1 MSQNVV
7 NFSDLNENEQ
17 QKYIEFFLQNKFIF
31 TEDQAGE
38 TFNATIKINMN
49 QNEASSQNT
58 SSAPQQNNIQKT
70 LNSEQE
76 KQVLISTKENNEQQ
90 KQIRSSFGT
99 KLDIKKAQNQ
109 SKENSEA
116 ISQRKSTTKVN
127 NRYSKS
133 PIQKKIPTIQQ
144 QQPVLTN
151 ITNKLTKQQS
161 QQINSSQ
168 QLRESLSKTKL
179 TQSTAQDNQYKQIK
193 KSQESENIEN
203 GQKKTEILENKK
215 QQILEKLKAKLEEA
229 NKLAEYEEQL
239 KQQQLLKEIAP
250 LQQSHQNISKK
261 GEQGGGQDVKGKDK
275 RSSSSNNIKQQQN
288 NHHSR
293 INKENNKE
301 INQDDQR
308 SRGISFDLMQKNREF
323 INKLQEKNKQKQQKP
338 SRKSVSPAVTARK
351 QHQQENSN
359 KEESKLN
366 TSRNG
371 AQRRHSNIQISNQR
385 VQTSRGRSNTQEN
398 NRSTNQI
405 QNQAQQEKIPS
416 TFEQIMQR
424 QSQLINNVCN
434 LIHDKKKGPQQPQI
448 SQRQGNYNKQE
459 DAYQQSTSP
468 NRSPSYINS
477 AQSSSKSH
485 SSLQKQ
491 TMSSIGKQ
499 NSKIQNNSTKQAVNS
514 PNSINSNIFR
524 KQTIQN
530 GQNIQEINKDL
541 NNYFE
546 FNSFGSPNNQHQVN
560 QQNQIAADQLDNQQ
574 KLAVKNALQNQEFVQ
589 NPQKKLNFEDEDDD
603 EFKLYNIETKRQ
615 RKQEQLGNS
624 IQSSRSNQNS
634 RGNNSHKGGISN
646 EHSHISDVS
655 DYAMNQLNN
664 YNQKII
670 INSKRTLNGTEQ
682 EQNEENQFML
692 TEIRAYSDPSLALRP
707 TKMTL
712 PQIYKCIEELYQ
724 AKFCE
729 NTLRMKMSSNG
740 SRKNKSNQGY
750 RSELSMQLGVQPYEI
765 SFSEFIYEYYKEKY
779 ISSKKVSE
787 QHLINLIVSVEFYIQ
802 NHFKYSTNQI
812 LPIQTFASFI
822 QNTYQEE
829 ELIFYLFVR
838 EMLLKYTQE
847 AFDTNNKIYETQTIE
862 LSLEEC
868 QQILEQVYGGNEQKI
883 IDRFMYRLTD
893 ILMQQKDSNDY
904 NISATFFLNLAL
916 QDYIE
921 GKNNKI
927 YESDRQLE
935 QRNSQKQQFGN
946 NNQEI
951 KQKAGTHVETLE
963 DDYDNLQKCRSNQNL
978 SMNSFEKWEYTFE
991 QSFGEAPHL
1000 PSQLLG
1006 TNKKFSLFTPK
1017 NELEERIWEKMIQK
1031 ISDFIELVI
1040 NDNYNEF
1047 SIKEKKVK
1055 FISVEKIVTK
1065 KVNKMMGALFDQD
1078 RERWLE
1084 LLCITRPSQIQL
1096 ENLETILNL
1105 LQNLQK
1111 KQIDE
1116 INNSEISNFCKTILQ
1131 TKELSKAIGK
1141 LLVCVLMPDNQ
1152 S

>member
-1 MSQNVV
+1 
-7 NFSDLNENEQ
+7 
-17 QKYIEFFLQNKFIF
+17 
-31 TEDQAGE
+31 
-38 TFNATIKINMN
+38 MN
-49 QNEASSQNT
+49 QAEASSQNI
-58 SSAPQQNNIQKT
+58 SSAPQQNNFQKAP
-70 LNSEQE
+70 NSEFE
-76 KQVLISTKENNEQQ
+76 KQELINAKENNEQQ

-99 KLDIKKAQNQ
+99 KLDIKKIQNQ
-109 SKENSEA
+109 SKENSEV
-116 ISQRKSTTKVN
+116 ISQRKSTAKVN

-133 PIQKKIPTIQQ
+133 PIQKKLPTIQQ
-144 QQPVLTN
+144 QQPVLSN

-179 TQSTAQDNQYKQIK
+179 TQSAAQDNQIKQFK
-193 KSQESENIEN
+193 KPQESENIEI
-203 GQKKTEILENKK
+203 GLKKTEILENKK
-215 QQILEKLKAKLEEA
+215 QQILEKLKVKLEEA
-229 NKLAEYEEQL
+229 NKLAEYEELQQ
-239 KQQQLLKEIAP
+239 QQQLLKEIAP
-250 LQQSHQNISKK
+250 QQQTHQNINKK
-261 GEQGGGQDVKGKDK
+261 GEIDIKGKDK
-275 RSSSSNNIKQQQN
+275 RSSSSNNIKNQQN
-288 NHHSR
+288 NPHSR
-293 INKENNKE
+293 INKDSNKE
-301 INQDDQR
+301 SNQDDQR

-323 INKLQEKNKQKQQKP
+323 ITKLQEKNKQKQQKP

-351 QHQQENSN
+351 HQQENNN
-359 KEESKLN
+359 KEEQISN

-398 NRSTNQI
+398 NRNANQM
-405 QNQAQQEKIPS
+405 QSQTAQQEKLPS
-416 TFEQIMQR
+416 TFEQIMSR

-434 LIHDKKKGPQQPQI
+434 LIHDKKKGPQQSQI
-448 SQRQGNYNKQE
+448 NQRQNNYNKQE

-477 AQSSSKSH
+477 AQNSSKSH

-499 NSKIQNNSTKQAVNS
+499 NNKYQNNATRQAVNS
-514 PNSINSNIFR
+514 PHNINSKRFK
-524 KQTIQN
+524 KQTTQS
-530 GQNIQEINKDL
+530 GQNLQEINQDHL
-541 NNYFE
+541 TNYFE
-546 FNSFGSPNNQHQVN
+546 FNSFGSPNNQYQVN
-560 QQNQIAADQLDNQQ
+560 QQNQIASDQFENQQ
-574 KLAVKNALQNQEFVQ
+574 KQTQKNAQQNQEFLQ
-589 NPQKKLNFEDEDDD
+589 NPKKKLNFEDDDDD

-624 IQSSRSNQNS
+624 MQSSRSNQNS

-655 DYAMNQLNN
+655 DYTLNQLNN
-664 YNQKII
+664 YNQKNI
-670 INSKRTLNGTEQ
+670 INSKRNNNIAEQ
-682 EQNEENQFML
+682 VESEESLFML

-740 SRKNKSNQGY
+740 SRKNKSNQVY
-750 RSELSMQLGVQPYEI
+750 RSELSMQLGAQPYEI

-779 ISSKKVSE
+779 IASKKVSE

-802 NHFKYSTNQI
+802 NHYKYNTNQI

-847 AFDTNNKIYETQTIE
+847 AFDSNNKIYETQTIE

-904 NISATFFLNLAL
+904 NINATFFLNLAL

-935 QRNSQKQQFGN
+935 LRNSQKQQSGN

-951 KQKAGTHVETLE
+951 KQKLGTNEDTIE
-963 DDYDNLQKCRSNQNL
+963 DDYENLQKCRSNQNL

-1006 TNKKFSLFTPK
+1006 TNKKFCLFTPK

-1084 LLCITRPSQIQL
+1084 LLCITRPSQVQI

-1105 LQNLQK
+1105 LQSLQK

-1141 LLVCVLMPDNQ
+1141 LLVCVLMPDNNQ

>member
-49 QNEASSQNT
+49 QAEASSQST
-58 SSAPQQNNIQKT
+58 SSVPQQNNFQKT
-70 LNSEQE
+70 LNSEYE
-76 KQVLISTKENNEQQ
+76 KQGLINAKENNEQQ
-90 KQIRSSFGT
+90 KQIRNSFGIT
-99 KLDIKKAQNQ
+99 KLDIKKLQNS

-116 ISQRKSTTKVN
+116 VSQRKLTAKVN

-133 PIQKKIPTIQQ
+133 PIQKKLPTIQQ
-144 QQPVLTN
+144 QQPILSN

-179 TQSTAQDNQYKQIK
+179 TQSTAQDNQFKQLK
-193 KSQESENIEN
+193 KSQEIEN
-203 GQKKTEILENKK
+203 VENGFKKNEILETKK
-215 QQILEKLKAKLEEA
+215 QQILEKLKVKLEEA
-229 NKLAEYEEQL
+229 NKLAEYEEQQQ
-239 KQQQLLKEIAP
+239 QQQLLKEIAP
-250 LQQSHQNISKK
+250 LQQSHQNVNKK
-261 GEQGGGQDVKGKDK
+261 GDISQDAKGKEK

-288 NHHSR
+288 PPHNK
-293 INKENNKE
+293 INKDSNKE
-301 INQDDQR
+301 SNQDDQR

-323 INKLQEKNKQKQQKP
+323 ISKLQEKNKQKQQKP

-351 QHQQENSN
+351 YQQENNNNN
-359 KEESKLN
+359 KEDQKLN
-366 TSRNG
+366 SSRNG

-398 NRSTNQI
+398 NRSSNQN
-405 QNQAQQEKIPS
+405 QNQAQQEKLPS

-434 LIHDKKKGPQQPQI
+434 LIHDKKKGPQQSQF
-448 SQRQGNYNKQE
+448 SQRQSNQYKQ
-459 DAYQQSTSP
+459 DDLYQQSTSP
-468 NRSPSYINS
+468 NRSPSYS
-477 AQSSSKSH
+477 AQNSSKSH
-485 SSLQKQ
+485 SSFQKQ

-499 NSKIQNNSTKQAVNS
+499 NNKIQNNATRQATHS
-514 PNSINSNIFR
+514 PNNINSNRFK
-524 KQTIQN
+524 KQTTQS
-530 GQNIQEINKDL
+530 GQNIQEINQDIT
-541 NNYFE
+541 NYFE
-546 FNSFGSPNNQHQVN
+546 FNSFGSPNNQYQVN
-560 QQNQIAADQLDNQQ
+560 QQNQIASDQFENQQ
-574 KLAVKNALQNQEFVQ
+574 KLSQKNAQQNQEFSQ
-589 NPQKKLNFEDEDDD
+589 NPKKKLNFEDEDDDD

-615 RKQEQLGNS
+615 KKQEQLGNS
-624 IQSSRSNQNS
+624 IQSSLSNQNS

-655 DYAMNQLNN
+655 DYTLNQLNN
-664 YNQKII
+664 CNQKNI
-670 INSKRTLNGTEQ
+670 INSKRNLNLAEQ
-682 EQNEENQFML
+682 EENEENQFML
-692 TEIRAYSDPSLALRP
+692 TEIRAYSDPSFALRP

-740 SRKNKSNQGY
+740 SRKNKTNQGY

-802 NHFKYSTNQI
+802 NHYKYSTNQI

-847 AFDTNNKIYETQTIE
+847 ELDSNNKIYETQTTE

-893 ILMQQKDSNDY
+893 ILLQQKDSNDY
-904 NISATFFLNLAL
+904 NITATFFLNLAL

-927 YESDRQLE
+927 YESDRQFE
-935 QRNSQKQQFGN
+935 QRNSKKQKQG
-946 NNQEI
+946 NNQEM
-951 KQKAGTHVETLE
+951 KQKLGPNEETLE
-963 DDYDNLQKCRSNQNL
+963 DDYDNLQKCRGNQNL

-1006 TNKKFSLFTPK
+1006 TNKKYSLFTPK

-1078 RERWLE
+1078 RECWLE

-1096 ENLETILNL
+1096 ENLDTILNL
-1105 LQNLQK
+1105 LQSLQK
-1111 KQIDE
+1111 KQVDE
-1116 INNSEISNFCKTILQ
+1116 ISNSEISNFCKTILQ